1 MSRRSVATSDAPYT
15 LKEYLA
21 FERLAKE
28 KHEYSAGA
36 IIAFAGA
43 SRAHNLIVS
52 RVSRRLGNQLEGKPC
67 EIYVSDMR
75 VRTTPVDY
83 AYPDIVVVCGEPRFE
98 DDHLDT
104 LLNPTVLIEV
114 LSHSTEAR
122 DRGDKLHDYHSLES
136 LRDYVLI
143 EQYKM
148 RADHFLRQSSGEW
161 KLRLHNNPEEK
172 IRIAS
177 LDCEL
182 LLADIY
188 EQIKFP
194 PASPLQTATN
204 E

>member
-1 MSRRSVATSDAPYT
+1 MSRRSTATSDAPYT
-15 LKEYLA
+15 VEEYLA
-21 FERLAKE
+21 SERLAKE
-28 KHEYSAGA
+28 KHEYSAGE
-36 IIAFAGA
+36 IISFAGA

-52 RVSRRLGNQLEGKPC
+52 KASRRLGNQLEGKPC

-98 DDHLDT
+98 DDNVDT

-114 LSHSTEAR
+114 LSRSTEAR

-143 EQYKM
+143 EQYRM
-148 RADHFLRQSSGEW
+148 RADHFFRPSSGEW
-161 KLRLHNNPEEK
+161 KLRLHNRPDEK

-188 EQIKFP
+188 ENVKFP
-194 PASPLQTATN
+194 RAGQLHSATN